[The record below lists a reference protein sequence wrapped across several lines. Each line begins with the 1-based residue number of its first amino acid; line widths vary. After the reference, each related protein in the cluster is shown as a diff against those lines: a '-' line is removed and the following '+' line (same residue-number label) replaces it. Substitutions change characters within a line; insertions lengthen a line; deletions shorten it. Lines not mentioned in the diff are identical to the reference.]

1 MFSLL
6 LDLASIENFS
16 TDEKL
21 LSVQL
26 PKKELLKAISIAFFE
41 IREKKENFPDTDDI
55 RARLLPLLREINF
68 AKVKEIEE
76 MKTKNFQYTYY
87 RQDRAGASKVFMSD
101 YLYGKRVFNEQK
113 VPLITRTAKRN
124 RIEILPKAIIFR
136 IEGKPLIDFNSTL
149 NYIAQDKDYFLNN
162 TVIHARPRDA
172 KEGIISLREVYDKF
186 QWNGIKFML
195 RQAMEK
201 GEEAFRYSSKE
212 ALMIKYGEI
221 LSEIDGPQ
229 KLGCKILEL
238 PTLHANLEDI
248 QGYYSGEDITLKL
261 VQANADIPRE
271 KNIEIEKIIE
281 EEEGFN
287 IICILGSPNSG
298 KKTAALRSISKLL
311 NQGKFILKKN
321 KTPDPHFWD
330 YLQSLADKIGHR
342 YYIFVEEMFNIQNFI
357 TALDSFINRND
368 EDLKD
373 LPVTI
378 ITTSNESYYNKS
390 LANEYN
396 NGARIKKYIKTVK
409 LDLTENEKKEYLV
422 KIGKTV
428 EELTINDQKEFIR
441 AETFA
446 EVWDIFNKRDSS
458 NEFALDIHLTEIVN
472 DLRKNDPV
480 LHKAFLYV
488 CVSSSYSVSF
498 PVSLLERL
506 DTDILDGFP
515 ILENQQSVN
524 IFHID
529 VDTFTGESFL
539 RIGRN
544 IKNPLRVKNTIE
556 QEKNYVNRIS
566 VLKEFIEA
574 VNFDNIIHRQF
585 IFTLINAMIHEE
597 VVHKLRIREIIRDD
611 MIHRSQYLQYTIA
624 EKLELKSIL
633 EQIELVSEAD
643 EVSKDV
649 MFSIP
654 VDAYETQLAIKQHR
668 ENIDKDQAVMSIIN
682 WIEKTPDSELI
693 ILSTWLSI
701 LRTEK
706 TDDQELEL
714 AINKTTSYLQ
724 NNVDDPNLR
733 DGLIALVDKK
743 GNRPQIKLLINDTAS
758 WLKNHPDEYLIHIR
772 YSYLIK
778 TNGFFDINSIKEALN
793 IMEKWMK
800 KHGPHRLFRNY
811 IELIQK
817 ILSAGIDINI
827 DMDQASQLGDSY
839 VNSLMQGNR
848 VDKIAIMRYAE
859 VIRGDIDL
867 AEPIF
872 KKLMKINTNPKT
884 ISTVLLNY
892 GKMFLGHA
900 MKQVS
905 TYDYFYYLEKA
916 KECFEEA
923 IEKHKGHTIAH
934 MFLSITLKELNDID
948 GAASEHGLTL
958 YWNRENNKKDEEIYG
973 KKGNVY
979 LKFDRY
985 EDAFEWFKKANV
997 KSPRFWV
1004 NWWKLG
1010 QVKMKKAA
1018 VYKDEGDVVKAER
1031 YFDEALFAYEKAKT
1045 FARHPLLLP
1054 ASEDIPYGI
1063 NECRK
1068 QLQQLDMITL
1078 TTRAILGRNNKI
1090 IGRRKDGMPI
1100 LFDEADDNS
1109 KLVKVGD
1116 VVTVL
1121 VTRESERFI
1130 IGKVINWIARDGAT
1144 STQPPSLRRSRTSL
1158 KP

>member
-1 MFSLL
+1 MNNKETFSFV

-41 IREKKENFPDTDDI
+41 IRENKENFPDTEDI
-55 RARLLPLLREINF
+55 RARLLPQLREINF
-68 AKVKEIEE
+68 VKVKEIEE
-76 MKTKNFQYTYY
+76 MNTKNFQYTYY
-87 RQDRAGASKVFMSD
+87 RKNRAGSSAGDRSD
-101 YLYGKRVFNEQK
+101 YLYGMRAGVKVHLVARTDKKNRV
-113 VPLITRTAKRN
+113 
-124 RIEILPKAIIFR
+124 EIFPKAIIFR

-149 NYIAQDKDYFLNN
+149 KYIAQDKDYFLNN
-162 TVIHARPRDA
+162 TIIRA
-172 KEGIISLREVYDKF
+172 KDKTITLREVYDKF

-195 RQAMEK
+195 RQAMER
-201 GEEAFRYSSKE
+201 GEEAFINSSKE
-212 ALMIKYGEI
+212 ALMIKFDKI
-221 LSEIDGPQ
+221 LSEIDDPQ

-238 PTLHANLEDI
+238 PTLHANLEDV
-248 QGYYSGEDITLKL
+248 QGYYSGDDITLEL

-271 KNIEIEKIIE
+271 KTIEIEKIIE

-311 NQGKFILKKN
+311 NQGKFILKK
-321 KTPDPHFWD
+321 TSRLDPHFWD
-330 YLQSLADKIGHR
+330 YLQSLANNIEHR
-342 YYIFVEEMFNIQNFI
+342 YYLFVEEMFNIQYFI
-357 TALDSFINRND
+357 TALDSFINRNYD
-368 EDLKD
+368 DLID

-378 ITTSNESYYNKS
+378 ITTSNESYYNRS

-396 NGARIKKYIKTVK
+396 KGARIKKYIKTVK
-409 LDLTENEKKEYLV
+409 LDLTENEKKKYLV

-428 EELTINDQKEFIR
+428 EELTINDQKEFMR

-446 EVWDIFNKRDSS
+446 EVWGIFKKRDSS
-458 NEFALDIHLTEIVN
+458 NEFAFDSQLTEIVY

-488 CVSSSYSVSF
+488 CVSSSYSISF
-498 PVSLLERL
+498 PASLLERL

-515 ILENQQSVN
+515 ILENQHSVN
-524 IFHID
+524 IFHIE

-556 QEKNYVNRIS
+556 QKENYVNRIS

-633 EQIELVSEAD
+633 EQLELVSEAD

-649 MFSIP
+649 MSSMP
-654 VDAYETQLAIKQHR
+654 VDAYEAQFAIKQHR
-668 ENIDKDQAVMSIIN
+668 ENKNKDQVLISIIN
-682 WIEKTPDSELI
+682 WIEDNPDSELI

-714 AINKTTSYLQ
+714 AINKTTSFLK
-724 NNVDDPNLR
+724 NNMDDPNLR
-733 DGLIALVDKK
+733 EGLIALLDKK

-758 WLKNHPDEYLIHIR
+758 WLKNHPDEHLIHIR
-772 YSYLIK
+772 YSSLMK

-793 IMEKWMK
+793 IMEKWMN
-800 KHGPHRLFRNY
+800 KHGAHRLFRNY

-817 ILSAGIDINI
+817 ILGAGIDINI
-827 DMDQASQLGDSY
+827 DMDQVSQLGDSY

-848 VDKIAIMRYAE
+848 VDRIAIMRYAE
-859 VIRGDIDL
+859 VLARDIDL
-867 AEPIF
+867 AEPIYN
-872 KKLMKINTNPKT
+872 KLMKINTNLKT

-905 TYDYFYYLEKA
+905 TYDYYYYLEKA

-948 GAASEHGLTL
+948 GAASELDLAL
-958 YWNRENNKKDEEIYG
+958 YWNRQNNNSPAEIFG
-973 KKGNVY
+973 KIGNVY
-979 LKFDRY
+979 LKYDRY
-985 EDAFEWFKKANV
+985 EEAIEWFNRAKV
-997 KSPRFWV
+997 ISPRFWV

-1010 QVKMKKAA
+1010 QIKMKKAA
-1018 VYKDEGDVVKAER
+1018 VYNYEGDIVKAEV
-1031 YFDEALFAYEKAKT
+1031 YFDEALFAYEKAKAS
-1045 FARHPLLLP
+1045 ARHPLLLP

-1068 QLQQLDMITL
+1068 QLQKLKHNTTL
-1078 TTRAILGRNNKI
+1078 ITRAILGRNNNI

-1100 LFDEADDNS
+1100 LFDDADGNS

-1116 VVTVL
+1116 VVKVL
-1121 VTRESERFI
+1121 VTFESERFI
-1130 IGKVINWIARDGAT
+1130 IGRVINWIR
-1144 STQPPSLRRSRTSL
+1144 
-1158 KP
+1158 